1 MDFLDSLVEELK
13 KILDSFRNYLS
24 PQILVV
30 LSLGFISG
38 VPYGVLMDPLNYWL
52 SEEGIEKSTIGLLS
66 LVFLIYS
73 LKVFWAPLVDRLK
86 IPGLHVL
93 GQRRS
98 WLFISQ
104 FVTGLIILSIS
115 FVEPKESLNIFVY
128 LILAIGFFSA
138 TQDICADALRI
149 ELVEKRELGEASAV
163 YVIGWRIGAILLSG
177 VATFYL
183 AELFGWSFAYLMIGI
198 IVIFLSFIF
207 LILIREP
214 TREIRPPKDFFK
226 EPLGWLEDSFLA
238 PLKDLY
244 LRYKN
249 HLLLLLLLIFTY
261 RLSDMFLGPMAMPF
275 YRETGFTKI
284 EVAEITNLYGLIM
297 TILGGLFAGASV
309 YRFGLSKNLVA
320 GAILTPL
327 TNLPFIYLNM
337 IGHDVNF
344 LIVTITLDNFTQGFV
359 NVMGV
364 TILGTIVSKSFTATQ
379 FAFLVAL
386 VSVPPRIISGG
397 SGIIVDNMGFHEFFI
412 ICALLGI
419 PAIIFSIMAHKR
431 RQELGF
437 E

>member
-1 MDFLDSLVEELK
+1 MTFLDSL
-13 KILDSFRNYLS
+13 RNYLS
-24 PQILVV
+24 PQILVIMC
-30 LSLGFISG
+30 LGFISG
-38 VPYGVLMDPLNYWL
+38 VPYGILMDPLNYWL

-73 LKVFWAPLVDRLK
+73 LKVLWAPLVDRLK
-86 IPGLHVL
+86 VPIFNIF
-93 GQRRS
+93 GQRKS
-98 WLFISQ
+98 WLFLSQ
-104 FVTGLIILSIS
+104 FITGLIIVLIS
-115 FVEPKESLNIFVY
+115 FVGPKESLNIFVY

-183 AELFGWSFAYLMIGI
+183 ADIYGWQFAYRMIGI
-198 IVIFLSFIF
+198 IVIFLSFLFLIF
-207 LILIREP
+207 LKEP
-214 TREIRPPKDFFK
+214 IREIRPPKDLFNEPFEWFK
-226 EPLGWLEDSFLA
+226 DSFLA
-238 PLKDLY
+238 PLLDLY

-284 EVAEITNLYGLIM
+284 EVAEITNFYGLIM

-309 YRFGLSKNLVA
+309 LRYGLSKNLVA

-344 LIVTITLDNFTQGFV
+344 LVVTITLDNFTQGFV
-359 NVMGV
+359 NVIGV

-379 FAFLVAL
+379 FALLVAL
-386 VSVPPRIISGG
+386 VSIPPRIISGG
-397 SGIIVDNMGFHEFFI
+397 SGIIVDSMGFHEFFI

-419 PAIIFSIMAHKR
+419 PAIIFSMMAYKF

>member
-1 MDFLDSLVEELK
+1 MTFLDSL
-13 KILDSFRNYLS
+13 RNYLS
-24 PQILVV
+24 PQILVIMC
-30 LSLGFISG
+30 LGFISG
-38 VPYGVLMDPLNYWL
+38 VPYGILMDPLNYWL

-73 LKVFWAPLVDRLK
+73 LKVLWAPLVDRLK
-86 IPGLHVL
+86 VPIFNIF
-93 GQRRS
+93 GQRKS
-98 WLFISQ
+98 WLFLSQ
-104 FVTGLIILSIS
+104 SITGLIIVLIS
-115 FVEPKESLNIFVY
+115 FVGPKESLNIFVY

-183 AELFGWSFAYLMIGI
+183 ADIYGWQFAYRLIGI
-198 IVIFLSFIF
+198 IVIFLSFLFLIF
-207 LILIREP
+207 LKEP
-214 TREIRPPKDFFK
+214 IREIRPPKDLFNEPFEWFK
-226 EPLGWLEDSFLA
+226 DSFLA
-238 PLKDLY
+238 PLLDLY

-284 EVAEITNLYGLIM
+284 EVAEITNFYGLIM

-309 YRFGLSKNLVA
+309 LRYGLSKNLVA

-344 LIVTITLDNFTQGFV
+344 LVVTITLDNFTQGFV
-359 NVMGV
+359 NVIGV

-379 FAFLVAL
+379 FALLVAL
-386 VSVPPRIISGG
+386 VSIPPRIISGG
-397 SGIIVDNMGFHEFFI
+397 SGIIVDSMGFHEFFI

-419 PAIIFSIMAHKR
+419 PAIIFSMMAYKF

>member
-1 MDFLDSLVEELK
+1 MTFLDSL
-13 KILDSFRNYLS
+13 RNYLS
-24 PQILVV
+24 PQILVIMC
-30 LSLGFISG
+30 LGFISG
-38 VPYGVLMDPLNYWL
+38 VPYGILMDPLNYWL

-73 LKVFWAPLVDRLK
+73 LKVLWAPLVDRLK
-86 IPGLHVL
+86 VPIFNIF
-93 GQRRS
+93 GQRKS
-98 WLFISQ
+98 WLFLSQ
-104 FVTGLIILSIS
+104 FITGLIIVLIS
-115 FVEPKESLNIFVY
+115 FVGPKESLNIFVY

-183 AELFGWSFAYLMIGI
+183 ADIYGWQFAYRLIGI
-198 IVIFLSFIF
+198 IVIFLSFLFLIF
-207 LILIREP
+207 LTEP
-214 TREIRPPKDFFK
+214 IREIRPPKDLFNEPFEWFK
-226 EPLGWLEDSFLA
+226 DSFLA
-238 PLKDLY
+238 PLLDLY

-284 EVAEITNLYGLIM
+284 EVAEITNFYGLIM

-309 YRFGLSKNLVA
+309 LRYGLSKNLVA

-344 LIVTITLDNFTQGFV
+344 LVVTITLDNFTQGFV
-359 NVMGV
+359 NVIGV

-379 FAFLVAL
+379 FALLVAL
-386 VSVPPRIISGG
+386 VSIPPRIISGG
-397 SGIIVDNMGFHEFFI
+397 SGIIVDSMGFHEFFI

-419 PAIIFSIMAHKR
+419 PAIIFSIMAYKF

>member
-1 MDFLDSLVEELK
+1 MTFLDSL
-13 KILDSFRNYLS
+13 RNYLS
-24 PQILVV
+24 PQILVIMC
-30 LSLGFISG
+30 LGFISG
-38 VPYGVLMDPLNYWL
+38 VPYGILMDPLNYWL

-73 LKVFWAPLVDRLK
+73 LKVLWAPLVDRLK
-86 IPGLHVL
+86 VPIFNIF
-93 GQRRS
+93 GQRKS
-98 WLFISQ
+98 WLFLSQ
-104 FVTGLIILSIS
+104 FITGLIIVLIS
-115 FVEPKESLNIFVY
+115 FVGPKESLNIFVY

-183 AELFGWSFAYLMIGI
+183 ADIYGWQFAYRLIGI
-198 IVIFLSFIF
+198 IVIFLSFVFLIF
-207 LILIREP
+207 LREP
-214 TREIRPPKDFFK
+214 IREIRPPKDLFNEPFEWFK
-226 EPLGWLEDSFLA
+226 DSFLA
-238 PLKDLY
+238 PLLDLY

-284 EVAEITNLYGLIM
+284 EVAEITNFYGLIM

-309 YRFGLSKNLVA
+309 LRYGLSKNLVA

-344 LIVTITLDNFTQGFV
+344 LVVTITLDNFTQGFV
-359 NVMGV
+359 NVIGV

-379 FAFLVAL
+379 FALLVAL
-386 VSVPPRIISGG
+386 VSIPPRIISGG
-397 SGIIVDNMGFHEFFI
+397 SGIIVDSMGFHEFFI

-419 PAIIFSIMAHKR
+419 PAIIFSIMAYKF

>member
-1 MDFLDSLVEELK
+1 MTFLDSL
-13 KILDSFRNYLS
+13 RNYLS
-24 PQILVV
+24 PQILVIMC
-30 LSLGFISG
+30 LGFISG
-38 VPYGVLMDPLNYWL
+38 VPYGILMDPLNYWL

-73 LKVFWAPLVDRLK
+73 LKVLWAPLVDRLK
-86 IPGLHVL
+86 VPIFNIF
-93 GQRRS
+93 GQRKS

-104 FVTGLIILSIS
+104 FITGLIIVLIS
-115 FVEPKESLNIFVY
+115 FVGPKESLNIFVY

-183 AELFGWSFAYLMIGI
+183 ADIYGWQFAYRLIGI
-198 IVIFLSFIF
+198 IVIFLSFLFLIF
-207 LILIREP
+207 LKEP
-214 TREIRPPKDFFK
+214 IREIRPPKDLFNEPFEWFK
-226 EPLGWLEDSFLA
+226 DSFLA
-238 PLKDLY
+238 PLLDLY

-284 EVAEITNLYGLIM
+284 EVAEITNFYGLIM

-309 YRFGLSKNLVA
+309 LRYGLSKNLVA

-344 LIVTITLDNFTQGFV
+344 LVVTITLDNFTQGFV
-359 NVMGV
+359 NVIGV

-379 FAFLVAL
+379 FALLVAL
-386 VSVPPRIISGG
+386 VSIPPRIISGG
-397 SGIIVDNMGFHEFFI
+397 SGIIVDSMGFHEFFI

-419 PAIIFSIMAHKR
+419 PAIIFSIMAYKF

>member
-1 MDFLDSLVEELK
+1 MTFLDSL
-13 KILDSFRNYLS
+13 RNYLS
-24 PQILVV
+24 PQILVIMC
-30 LSLGFISG
+30 LGFISG
-38 VPYGVLMDPLNYWL
+38 VPYGILMDPLNYWL

-73 LKVFWAPLVDRLK
+73 LKVLWAPLVDRLK
-86 IPGLHVL
+86 VPIFNIF
-93 GQRRS
+93 GQRKS
-98 WLFISQ
+98 WLFLSQ
-104 FVTGLIILSIS
+104 FITGLIIVLIS
-115 FVEPKESLNIFVY
+115 FVGPKESLNIFVY

-183 AELFGWSFAYLMIGI
+183 ADIYGWQFAYRLIGI
-198 IVIFLSFIF
+198 IVIFLSFLFLIF
-207 LILIREP
+207 LREP
-214 TREIRPPKDFFK
+214 IREIRPPKDLFNEPFEWFK
-226 EPLGWLEDSFLA
+226 DSFLA
-238 PLKDLY
+238 PLLDLY

-284 EVAEITNLYGLIM
+284 EVAEITNFYGLIM

-309 YRFGLSKNLVA
+309 LRYGLSKNLVA

-344 LIVTITLDNFTQGFV
+344 LVVTITLDNFTQGFV
-359 NVMGV
+359 NVIGV

-379 FAFLVAL
+379 FALLVAL
-386 VSVPPRIISGG
+386 VSIPPRIISGG
-397 SGIIVDNMGFHEFFI
+397 SGIIVDSMGFHEFFI

-419 PAIIFSIMAHKR
+419 PAIVFSIMAYKF

>member
-1 MDFLDSLVEELK
+1 MTFLDSL
-13 KILDSFRNYLS
+13 RNYLS
-24 PQILVV
+24 PQILVIMC
-30 LSLGFISG
+30 LGFISG
-38 VPYGVLMDPLNYWL
+38 VPYGILMDPLNYWL

-73 LKVFWAPLVDRLK
+73 LKVLWAPLVDRLK
-86 IPGLHVL
+86 VPIFNIF
-93 GQRRS
+93 GQRKS
-98 WLFISQ
+98 WLFLSQ
-104 FVTGLIILSIS
+104 FITGLIIVLIS
-115 FVEPKESLNIFVY
+115 FVGPKESLNIFVY

-183 AELFGWSFAYLMIGI
+183 ADIYGWQFAYRLIGI
-198 IVIFLSFIF
+198 IVIFLSFLFLIF
-207 LILIREP
+207 LKEP
-214 TREIRPPKDFFK
+214 IREIRPPKDLFNEPFEWFK
-226 EPLGWLEDSFLA
+226 DSFLA
-238 PLKDLY
+238 PLLDLY

-284 EVAEITNLYGLIM
+284 EVAEITNFYGLIM

-309 YRFGLSKNLVA
+309 LRYGLSKNLVA

-344 LIVTITLDNFTQGFV
+344 LVVTITLDNFTQGFV
-359 NVMGV
+359 NVIGV

-379 FAFLVAL
+379 FALLVAL
-386 VSVPPRIISGG
+386 VSIPPRIISGG
-397 SGIIVDNMGFHEFFI
+397 SGIIVDSMGFHEFFI

-419 PAIIFSIMAHKR
+419 PAIIFSIMAYKFR
-431 RQELGF
+431 EELGF

>member
-1 MDFLDSLVEELK
+1 MTFLDSL
-13 KILDSFRNYLS
+13 RNYLS
-24 PQILVV
+24 PQILVIMC
-30 LSLGFISG
+30 LGFISG
-38 VPYGVLMDPLNYWL
+38 VPYGILMDPLNYWL

-73 LKVFWAPLVDRLK
+73 LKVLWAPLVDRLK
-86 IPGLHVL
+86 VPIFNIF
-93 GQRRS
+93 GQRKS
-98 WLFISQ
+98 WLFLSQ
-104 FVTGLIILSIS
+104 FITGLIIVLIS
-115 FVEPKESLNIFVY
+115 FVGPKESLNIFVY

-183 AELFGWSFAYLMIGI
+183 ADIYGWQFAYRLIGI
-198 IVIFLSFIF
+198 IVIFLSFLFLIF
-207 LILIREP
+207 LKEP
-214 TREIRPPKDFFK
+214 IREIRPPKDLFNEPFEWFK
-226 EPLGWLEDSFLA
+226 DSFLA
-238 PLKDLY
+238 PLLDLY

-284 EVAEITNLYGLIM
+284 EVAEITNFYGLIM

-309 YRFGLSKNLVA
+309 LRYGLSKNLVA

-344 LIVTITLDNFTQGFV
+344 LVVTITLDNFTQGFV
-359 NVMGV
+359 NVIGV

-379 FAFLVAL
+379 FALLVAL
-386 VSVPPRIISGG
+386 VSIPPRIISGG
-397 SGIIVDNMGFHEFFI
+397 SGIIVDSMGFHEFFI

-419 PAIIFSIMAHKR
+419 PAIIFSIMAYKF

>member
-1 MDFLDSLVEELK
+1 MTFLDSL
-13 KILDSFRNYLS
+13 RNYLS
-24 PQILVV
+24 PQILVIMC
-30 LSLGFISG
+30 LGFISG
-38 VPYGVLMDPLNYWL
+38 VPYGILMDPLNYWL

-73 LKVFWAPLVDRLK
+73 LKVLWAPLVDRLK
-86 IPGLHVL
+86 VPVFNIF
-93 GQRRS
+93 GQRKS
-98 WLFISQ
+98 WLFLSQ
-104 FVTGLIILSIS
+104 FVTGLIIVLIS
-115 FVEPKESLNIFVY
+115 FVGPKESLNIFIY
-128 LILAIGFFSA
+128 LILAVGFFSA

-183 AELFGWSFAYLMIGI
+183 AEIYGWQFAYRLIGI
-198 IVIFLSFIF
+198 IVIFLSFLFLIF
-207 LILIREP
+207 LKEP
-214 TREIRPPKDFFK
+214 IREIRPPKDLFNEPFEWFK
-226 EPLGWLEDSFLA
+226 DSFLA
-238 PLKDLY
+238 PLLDLY

-284 EVAEITNLYGLIM
+284 EVAEITNFYGLIM

-309 YRFGLSKNLVA
+309 LRYGLSKNLVA

-344 LIVTITLDNFTQGFV
+344 LVVTITLDNFTQGFV
-359 NVMGV
+359 NVIGV

-379 FAFLVAL
+379 FALLVAL
-386 VSVPPRIISGG
+386 VSIPPRIISGG
-397 SGIIVDNMGFHEFFI
+397 SGIIVDSMGFHEFFI

-419 PAIIFSIMAHKR
+419 PAIIFSIMAYKF

>member
-1 MDFLDSLVEELK
+1 MTFLDSL
-13 KILDSFRNYLS
+13 RNYLS
-24 PQILVV
+24 PQILVIMC
-30 LSLGFISG
+30 LGFISG
-38 VPYGVLMDPLNYWL
+38 VPYGILMDPLNYWL

-73 LKVFWAPLVDRLK
+73 LKVLWAPLVDRLK
-86 IPGLHVL
+86 VPIFNIF
-93 GQRRS
+93 GQRKS

-104 FVTGLIILSIS
+104 FITGLIIVLIS
-115 FVEPKESLNIFVY
+115 FVGPKESLNIFVY

-183 AELFGWSFAYLMIGI
+183 ADIYGWQFAYRLIGI
-198 IVIFLSFIF
+198 IVIFLSFVFLIF
-207 LILIREP
+207 LREP
-214 TREIRPPKDFFK
+214 IREIRPPKDLFNEPFEWFK
-226 EPLGWLEDSFLA
+226 DSFLA
-238 PLKDLY
+238 PLLDLY

-284 EVAEITNLYGLIM
+284 EVAEITNFYGLIM

-309 YRFGLSKNLVA
+309 LRYGLSKNLVA

-344 LIVTITLDNFTQGFV
+344 LVVTITLDNFTQGFV
-359 NVMGV
+359 NVIGV

-379 FAFLVAL
+379 FALLVAL
-386 VSVPPRIISGG
+386 VSIPPRIISGG
-397 SGIIVDNMGFHEFFI
+397 SGIIVDSMGFHEFFI

-419 PAIIFSIMAHKR
+419 PAIIFSIMAYKF

>member
-1 MDFLDSLVEELK
+1 MTFLDSL
-13 KILDSFRNYLS
+13 RNYLS
-24 PQILVV
+24 PQILVIMC
-30 LSLGFISG
+30 LGFISG
-38 VPYGVLMDPLNYWL
+38 VPYGILMDPLNYWL

-73 LKVFWAPLVDRLK
+73 LKVLWAPLVDRLK
-86 IPGLHVL
+86 VPIFNIF
-93 GQRRS
+93 GQRKS
-98 WLFISQ
+98 WLFLSQ
-104 FVTGLIILSIS
+104 FITGLIIVIIS
-115 FVEPKESLNIFVY
+115 FVGPKESLNIFVY

-183 AELFGWSFAYLMIGI
+183 ADIYGWQFAYRLIGI
-198 IVIFLSFIF
+198 IVIFLSFLFLIF
-207 LILIREP
+207 LKEP
-214 TREIRPPKDFFK
+214 IREIRPPKDLFNEPFEWFK
-226 EPLGWLEDSFLA
+226 DSFLA
-238 PLKDLY
+238 PLLDLY

-284 EVAEITNLYGLIM
+284 EVAEITNFYGLIM

-309 YRFGLSKNLVA
+309 LRYGLSKNLVA

-344 LIVTITLDNFTQGFV
+344 LVVTITLDNFTQGFV
-359 NVMGV
+359 NVIGV

-379 FAFLVAL
+379 FALLVAL
-386 VSVPPRIISGG
+386 VSIPPRIISGG
-397 SGIIVDNMGFHEFFI
+397 SGIIVDSMGFHEFFI

-419 PAIIFSIMAHKR
+419 PAIIFSIMAYKF

>member
-1 MDFLDSLVEELK
+1 MTFIDSL
-13 KILDSFRNYLS
+13 RNYLS
-24 PQILVV
+24 PQILVI
-30 LSLGFISG
+30 LCLGFISG

-86 IPGLHVL
+86 IPRLHRL
-93 GQRRS
+93 GQRKS
-98 WLFISQ
+98 WLFLSQ
-104 FVTGLIILSIS
+104 FVTGLMILSIS

-163 YVIGWRIGAILLSG
+163 FVIGWRIGAILLSG

-183 AELFGWSFAYLMIGI
+183 AELFGWNFAYQMIGI

-214 TREIRPPKDFFK
+214 VREIRPPKDFFK
-226 EPLGWLEDSFLA
+226 EPLGWFEDSFLA

-244 LRYKN
+244 LRYQN

-284 EVAEITNLYGLIM
+284 EVAEITNFYGLIM

-344 LIVTITLDNFTQGFV
+344 LILTITLDNFTQGFV

-379 FAFLVAL
+379 FLVAL

-397 SGIIVDNMGFHEFFI
+397 SGIIVDSMGFHEFFI

-419 PAIIFSIMAHKR
+419 PAIIFSILAHKR

>member
-1 MDFLDSLVEELK
+1 MTFLDSL
-13 KILDSFRNYLS
+13 RNYLS
-24 PQILVV
+24 PQILVIMC
-30 LSLGFISG
+30 LGFISG
-38 VPYGVLMDPLNYWL
+38 VPYGILMDPLNYWL

-73 LKVFWAPLVDRLK
+73 LKVLWAPLVDRLK
-86 IPGLHVL
+86 VPIFNIF
-93 GQRRS
+93 GQRKS
-98 WLFISQ
+98 WLFLSQ
-104 FVTGLIILSIS
+104 FITGLIIVLIS
-115 FVEPKESLNIFVY
+115 FVGPKESLNIFVY

-183 AELFGWSFAYLMIGI
+183 ADIYGWQFAYGLIGI
-198 IVIFLSFIF
+198 IVIFLSFLFLIF
-207 LILIREP
+207 LKEP
-214 TREIRPPKDFFK
+214 IREIRPPKDLFNEPFEWFK
-226 EPLGWLEDSFLA
+226 DSFLA
-238 PLKDLY
+238 PLLDLY

-284 EVAEITNLYGLIM
+284 EVAEITNFYGLIM

-309 YRFGLSKNLVA
+309 LRYGLSKNLVA

-344 LIVTITLDNFTQGFV
+344 LVVTITLDNFTQGFV
-359 NVMGV
+359 NVIGV

-379 FAFLVAL
+379 FALLVAL
-386 VSVPPRIISGG
+386 VSIPPRIISGG
-397 SGIIVDNMGFHEFFI
+397 SGIIVDSMGFHEFFI

-419 PAIIFSIMAHKR
+419 PAIVFSIMAYKF

>member
-1 MDFLDSLVEELK
+1 MTFIDSL
-13 KILDSFRNYLS
+13 RNYLS
-24 PQILVV
+24 PQILVI
-30 LSLGFISG
+30 LCLGFISG

-86 IPGLHVL
+86 IPGLHTF
-93 GQRRS
+93 GQRKS
-98 WLFISQ
+98 WLFFSQ
-104 FVTGLIILSIS
+104 FVTGLIILSIG
-115 FVEPKESLNIFVY
+115 FVEPIESLNIFVY

-163 YVIGWRIGAILLSG
+163 FVIGWRIGAILLSG

-183 AELFGWSFAYLMIGI
+183 AELYGWSFAYQMIGI

-207 LILIREP
+207 LILIKEP
-214 TREIRPPKDFFK
+214 KREIRPPKDFFN
-226 EPLGWLEDSFLA
+226 EPLAWFKDSFLA

-284 EVAEITNLYGLIM
+284 EVAEITNFYGLIM
-297 TILGGLFAGASV
+297 TIFGGLFAGASV
-309 YRFGLSKNLVA
+309 YRYGLSKNLVA

-397 SGIIVDNMGFHEFFI
+397 SGIIVDRMGFHEFFI

>member
-1 MDFLDSLVEELK
+1 M
-13 KILDSFRNYLS
+13 
-24 PQILVV
+24 
-30 LSLGFISG
+30 LGFHFRG
-38 VPYGVLMDPLNYWL
+38 PLWGPNDPLNYWL

-86 IPGLHVL
+86 IPRLHRL
-93 GQRRS
+93 GQRKS
-98 WLFISQ
+98 WLFLSQ

-163 YVIGWRIGAILLSG
+163 FVIGWRIGAILLSG

-183 AELFGWSFAYLMIGI
+183 AEFFGWNSAYQMIGI

-207 LILIREP
+207 LILIKEP

-226 EPLGWLEDSFLA
+226 EPLGWFEDSFLA

-284 EVAEITNLYGLIM
+284 EVAEITNFYGLIM

-344 LIVTITLDNFTQGFV
+344 LILTITLDNFTQGFV

-386 VSVPPRIISGG
+386 VSVPPRIVSGG

>member
-1 MDFLDSLVEELK
+1 MTFLDSL
-13 KILDSFRNYLS
+13 RNYLS
-24 PQILVV
+24 PQILVIMC
-30 LSLGFISG
+30 LGFISG
-38 VPYGVLMDPLNYWL
+38 VPYGILMDPLNYWL

-73 LKVFWAPLVDRLK
+73 LKVLWAPLVDRLK
-86 IPGLHVL
+86 VPIFNIF
-93 GQRRS
+93 GQRKS
-98 WLFISQ
+98 WLFLSQ
-104 FVTGLIILSIS
+104 FITGLIIVLIS
-115 FVEPKESLNIFVY
+115 FVGPKESLNIFVY

-183 AELFGWSFAYLMIGI
+183 ADIYGWQFAYRLIGI
-198 IVIFLSFIF
+198 IVIFLSFLFLIF
-207 LILIREP
+207 LKEP
-214 TREIRPPKDFFK
+214 IREIRPPKDLFNEPFEWFK
-226 EPLGWLEDSFLA
+226 DSFLA
-238 PLKDLY
+238 PLLDLY

-284 EVAEITNLYGLIM
+284 EVAEITNFYGLIM

-309 YRFGLSKNLVA
+309 LRYGLSKNLVA

-344 LIVTITLDNFTQGFV
+344 LVVTITLDNFTQGFV
-359 NVMGV
+359 NVIGV

-379 FAFLVAL
+379 FALLVAL
-386 VSVPPRIISGG
+386 VSIPPRIISGG
-397 SGIIVDNMGFHEFFI
+397 SGIIVDSMGFHEFFI

-419 PAIIFSIMAHKR
+419 PAIIFSMMAYKF

>member
-1 MDFLDSLVEELK
+1 MTFLDSL
-13 KILDSFRNYLS
+13 RNYLS
-24 PQILVV
+24 PQILVIMC
-30 LSLGFISG
+30 LGFISG
-38 VPYGVLMDPLNYWL
+38 VPYGILMDPLNYWL

-73 LKVFWAPLVDRLK
+73 LKVLWAPLVGRLK
-86 IPGLHVL
+86 VPIFNIF
-93 GQRRS
+93 GQRKS
-98 WLFISQ
+98 WLFLSQ
-104 FVTGLIILSIS
+104 FITGLIIVLIS
-115 FVEPKESLNIFVY
+115 FVGPKESLNIFVY

-149 ELVEKRELGEASAV
+149 EMVEKRELGEASAV

-183 AELFGWSFAYLMIGI
+183 ADIYGWQFAYRLIGI
-198 IVIFLSFIF
+198 IVIFLSFLFLIF
-207 LILIREP
+207 LKEP
-214 TREIRPPKDFFK
+214 IREIRPPKDLFNEPFEWFK
-226 EPLGWLEDSFLA
+226 DSFLA
-238 PLKDLY
+238 PLLDLY

-284 EVAEITNLYGLIM
+284 EVAEITNFYGLIM

-309 YRFGLSKNLVA
+309 LRYGLSKNLVA

-344 LIVTITLDNFTQGFV
+344 LVVTITLDNFTQGFV
-359 NVMGV
+359 NVIGV

-379 FAFLVAL
+379 FALLVAL
-386 VSVPPRIISGG
+386 VSIPPRIISGG
-397 SGIIVDNMGFHEFFI
+397 SGIIVDSMGFHEFFI

-419 PAIIFSIMAHKR
+419 PAIIFSIMAYKF

>member
-1 MDFLDSLVEELK
+1 MSFFDSL
-13 KILDSFRNYLS
+13 RNYLK
-24 PQILVV
+24 PQILSV
-30 LSLGFISG
+30 LALGFVSG
-38 VPYGVLMDPLNYWL
+38 VPYGLLMDPLNYWL
-52 SEEGIEKSTIGLLS
+52 SEEGIQKSTIGLLS
-66 LVFLIYS
+66 LVFLTYS

-86 IPGLHVL
+86 LPILGIF
-93 GQRRS
+93 GQRKS

-104 FVTGLIILSIS
+104 FLAALIILFIGS
-115 FVEPKESLNIFVY
+115 VGPKESLNVFVY
-128 LILAIGFFSA
+128 LVLVLGFLSA
-138 TQDICADALRI
+138 TQDICTDALRI
-149 ELVEKRELGEASAV
+149 ELVEKKELGEASAV
-163 YVIGWRIGAILLSG
+163 FVIGWRIGAILLSG

-183 AELFGWSFAYLMIGI
+183 AELFGWSFAYQMIGI

-226 EPLGWLEDSFLA
+226 EPLGWIEDSFLA

-284 EVAEITNLYGLIM
+284 EVAEITNFYGLIM

-309 YRFGLSKNLVA
+309 YRYGLSKNLVA

>member
-1 MDFLDSLVEELK
+1 MTFLDSL
-13 KILDSFRNYLS
+13 RNYLS
-24 PQILVV
+24 PQILVIMC
-30 LSLGFISG
+30 LGFISG
-38 VPYGVLMDPLNYWL
+38 VPYGILMDPLNYWL

-73 LKVFWAPLVDRLK
+73 LKVLWAPLVDRLK
-86 IPGLHVL
+86 VPIFNIF
-93 GQRRS
+93 GQRKS
-98 WLFISQ
+98 WLFLSQ
-104 FVTGLIILSIS
+104 FITGLIIVLIS
-115 FVEPKESLNIFVY
+115 FVGPKESLNIFVY

-183 AELFGWSFAYLMIGI
+183 ADIYGWQFAYRLIGI
-198 IVIFLSFIF
+198 IVIFLSFLFLIF
-207 LILIREP
+207 LKEP
-214 TREIRPPKDFFK
+214 IREIRPPKDLFNEPFEWFK
-226 EPLGWLEDSFLA
+226 DSFLA
-238 PLKDLY
+238 PLLDLY

-284 EVAEITNLYGLIM
+284 EVAEITNFYGLIM

-309 YRFGLSKNLVA
+309 LRYGLSKNLVA

-344 LIVTITLDNFTQGFV
+344 LVVTITLDNFTQGFV
-359 NVMGV
+359 NVIGV

-379 FAFLVAL
+379 FALLVAL
-386 VSVPPRIISGG
+386 VSIPPRIISGG
-397 SGIIVDNMGFHEFFI
+397 SGIIVDSMGFHEFFI

-419 PAIIFSIMAHKR
+419 PAIIFSIMAYKF
-431 RQELGF
+431 RQELGL

>member
-1 MDFLDSLVEELK
+1 MTFLDSL
-13 KILDSFRNYLS
+13 RNYLS
-24 PQILVV
+24 PQILVIMC
-30 LSLGFISG
+30 LGFISG
-38 VPYGVLMDPLNYWL
+38 VPYGILMDPLNYWL

-73 LKVFWAPLVDRLK
+73 LKVLWAPLVDRLK
-86 IPGLHVL
+86 VPIFNIF
-93 GQRRS
+93 GQRKS
-98 WLFISQ
+98 WLFLSQ
-104 FVTGLIILSIS
+104 FITGLIIVLIS
-115 FVEPKESLNIFVY
+115 FVGPKESLNIFVY

-183 AELFGWSFAYLMIGI
+183 ADIYGWQFAYRLIGI
-198 IVIFLSFIF
+198 IVIFLSFLFLIF
-207 LILIREP
+207 LKEP
-214 TREIRPPKDFFK
+214 IREIRPPKELFNEPFEWFK
-226 EPLGWLEDSFLA
+226 DSFLA
-238 PLKDLY
+238 PLLDLY

-284 EVAEITNLYGLIM
+284 EVAEITNFYGLIM

-309 YRFGLSKNLVA
+309 LRYGLSKNLVA

-344 LIVTITLDNFTQGFV
+344 LVVTITLDNFTQGFV
-359 NVMGV
+359 NVIGV

-379 FAFLVAL
+379 FALLVAL
-386 VSVPPRIISGG
+386 VSIPPRIISGG
-397 SGIIVDNMGFHEFFI
+397 SGIIVDSMGFHEFFI

-419 PAIIFSIMAHKR
+419 PAIIFSIMAYKF

>member
-1 MDFLDSLVEELK
+1 MTFVDSL
-13 KILDSFRNYLS
+13 RNYLS
-24 PQILVV
+24 PQILVIMC
-30 LSLGFISG
+30 LGFISG
-38 VPYGVLMDPLNYWL
+38 VPYGILMDPLNYWL

-73 LKVFWAPLVDRLK
+73 LKVLWAPLVDRLK
-86 IPGLHVL
+86 VPIFNIF
-93 GQRRS
+93 GQRKS
-98 WLFISQ
+98 WLFLSQ
-104 FVTGLIILSIS
+104 FITGLIIVLIS
-115 FVEPKESLNIFVY
+115 FVGPKESLNIFVY

-149 ELVEKRELGEASAV
+149 EMVEKRELGEASAV

-183 AELFGWSFAYLMIGI
+183 ADIYGWQFAYRLIGI
-198 IVIFLSFIF
+198 IVIFLSFLFLIF
-207 LILIREP
+207 LKEP
-214 TREIRPPKDFFK
+214 IREIRPPKDLFNEPFEWFK
-226 EPLGWLEDSFLA
+226 DSFLA
-238 PLKDLY
+238 PLLDLY

-284 EVAEITNLYGLIM
+284 EVAEITNFYGLIM

-309 YRFGLSKNLVA
+309 LRYGLSKNLVA

-344 LIVTITLDNFTQGFV
+344 LVVTITLDNFTQGFV
-359 NVMGV
+359 NVIGV

-379 FAFLVAL
+379 FALLVAL
-386 VSVPPRIISGG
+386 VSIPPRIISGG
-397 SGIIVDNMGFHEFFI
+397 SGIIVDSMGFHEFFI

-419 PAIIFSIMAHKR
+419 PAIIFSIMAYKF

>member
-1 MDFLDSLVEELK
+1 MTFLDSL
-13 KILDSFRNYLS
+13 RNYLS
-24 PQILVV
+24 PQILVIMC
-30 LSLGFISG
+30 LGFISG
-38 VPYGVLMDPLNYWL
+38 VPYGILMDPLNYWL

-73 LKVFWAPLVDRLK
+73 LKVLWAPLVDRLK
-86 IPGLHVL
+86 VPVFNIF
-93 GQRRS
+93 GQRKS
-98 WLFISQ
+98 WLFLSQ
-104 FVTGLIILSIS
+104 FVTGLIIVLIS
-115 FVEPKESLNIFVY
+115 FVGPKESLNIFIY
-128 LILAIGFFSA
+128 LILAVGFFSA

-183 AELFGWSFAYLMIGI
+183 ADIYGWQFAYRLIGI
-198 IVIFLSFIF
+198 IVIFLSFLFLIF
-207 LILIREP
+207 LKEP
-214 TREIRPPKDFFK
+214 IREIRPPKDLFNEPFEWFK
-226 EPLGWLEDSFLA
+226 DSFLA
-238 PLKDLY
+238 PLLDLY

-284 EVAEITNLYGLIM
+284 EVAEITNFYGLIM

-309 YRFGLSKNLVA
+309 LRYGLSKNLVA

-344 LIVTITLDNFTQGFV
+344 LVVTITLDNFTQGFV
-359 NVMGV
+359 NVIGV

-379 FAFLVAL
+379 FALLVAL
-386 VSVPPRIISGG
+386 VSIPPRIISGG
-397 SGIIVDNMGFHEFFI
+397 SGIIVDSMGFHEFFI

-419 PAIIFSIMAHKR
+419 PAIIFSIMAYKF

>member
-1 MDFLDSLVEELK
+1 MTFLDSL
-13 KILDSFRNYLS
+13 RNYLS
-24 PQILVV
+24 PQILVIMC
-30 LSLGFISG
+30 LGFISG
-38 VPYGVLMDPLNYWL
+38 VPYGILMDPLNYWL

-73 LKVFWAPLVDRLK
+73 LKVLWAPLVDRLK
-86 IPGLHVL
+86 VPVFNIF
-93 GQRRS
+93 GQRKS
-98 WLFISQ
+98 WLFLSQ
-104 FVTGLIILSIS
+104 FITGLIIVLIS
-115 FVEPKESLNIFVY
+115 FVGPKESLNIFVY

-183 AELFGWSFAYLMIGI
+183 ADIYGWQFAYRLIGI
-198 IVIFLSFIF
+198 IVIFLSFLF
-207 LILIREP
+207 LVFLKEP
-214 TREIRPPKDFFK
+214 IREIRPPKDLFNEPFEWFK
-226 EPLGWLEDSFLA
+226 DSFLA
-238 PLKDLY
+238 PLLDLY

-284 EVAEITNLYGLIM
+284 EVAEITNFYGLIM

-309 YRFGLSKNLVA
+309 LRYGLSKNLVA

-344 LIVTITLDNFTQGFV
+344 LVVTITLDNFTQGFV
-359 NVMGV
+359 NVIGV

-379 FAFLVAL
+379 FALLVAL
-386 VSVPPRIISGG
+386 VSIPPRIISGG
-397 SGIIVDNMGFHEFFI
+397 SGIIVDSMGFHEFFI

-419 PAIIFSIMAHKR
+419 PAIIFSIMAYKF

>member
-1 MDFLDSLVEELK
+1 MTFLDSL
-13 KILDSFRNYLS
+13 RNYLS
-24 PQILVV
+24 PQILVIMC
-30 LSLGFISG
+30 LGFISG
-38 VPYGVLMDPLNYWL
+38 VPYGILMDPLNYWL

-73 LKVFWAPLVDRLK
+73 LKVLWAPLVDRLK
-86 IPGLHVL
+86 VPIFNIF
-93 GQRRS
+93 GQRKS
-98 WLFISQ
+98 WLFLSQ
-104 FVTGLIILSIS
+104 FITGLIIVLIS
-115 FVEPKESLNIFVY
+115 FVGPKESLNIFVY

-183 AELFGWSFAYLMIGI
+183 ADIYGWQFAYRLIGI
-198 IVIFLSFIF
+198 IIIFLSFLF
-207 LILIREP
+207 LVFLKEP
-214 TREIRPPKDFFK
+214 IREIRPPKDLFNEPFEWFK
-226 EPLGWLEDSFLA
+226 DSFLA
-238 PLKDLY
+238 PLLDLY

-284 EVAEITNLYGLIM
+284 EVAEITNFYGLIM

-309 YRFGLSKNLVA
+309 LRYGLSKNLVA

-344 LIVTITLDNFTQGFV
+344 LVVTITLDNFTQGFV
-359 NVMGV
+359 NVIGV

-379 FAFLVAL
+379 FALLVAL
-386 VSVPPRIISGG
+386 VSIPPRIISGG
-397 SGIIVDNMGFHEFFI
+397 SGIIVDSMGFHEFFI

-419 PAIIFSIMAHKR
+419 PAIIFSIMAYKFR
-431 RQELGF
+431 EELGF

>member
-1 MDFLDSLVEELK
+1 MTFLDSL
-13 KILDSFRNYLS
+13 RNYLS
-24 PQILVV
+24 PQIIVIMC
-30 LSLGFISG
+30 LGFISG
-38 VPYGVLMDPLNYWL
+38 VPYGILMDPLNYWL

-73 LKVFWAPLVDRLK
+73 LKVLWAPLVDRLK
-86 IPGLHVL
+86 VPVFNIF
-93 GQRRS
+93 GQRKS
-98 WLFISQ
+98 WLFLSQ
-104 FVTGLIILSIS
+104 FITGLIIVLIS
-115 FVEPKESLNIFVY
+115 FVGPKESLNIFVY

-183 AELFGWSFAYLMIGI
+183 ADIYGWQFAYRLIGI
-198 IVIFLSFIF
+198 IIIFLSFLF
-207 LILIREP
+207 LVFLKEP
-214 TREIRPPKDFFK
+214 IREIRPPKDLFNEPFEWFK
-226 EPLGWLEDSFLA
+226 DSFLA
-238 PLKDLY
+238 PLLDLY

-284 EVAEITNLYGLIM
+284 EVAEITNFYGLIM

-309 YRFGLSKNLVA
+309 LRYGLSKNLVA

-344 LIVTITLDNFTQGFV
+344 LVVTITLDNFTQGFV
-359 NVMGV
+359 NVIGV

-379 FAFLVAL
+379 FALLVAL
-386 VSVPPRIISGG
+386 VSIPPRIISGG
-397 SGIIVDNMGFHEFFI
+397 SGIIVDSMGFHEFFI

-419 PAIIFSIMAHKR
+419 PAIIFSIMAYKF

>member
-1 MDFLDSLVEELK
+1 MTFLDSL
-13 KILDSFRNYLS
+13 RNYLS
-24 PQILVV
+24 PQILVIMC
-30 LSLGFISG
+30 LGFISG
-38 VPYGVLMDPLNYWL
+38 VPYGILMDPLNYWL

-73 LKVFWAPLVDRLK
+73 LKVLWAPLVDRLK
-86 IPGLHVL
+86 VPVFNIF
-93 GQRRS
+93 GQRKS
-98 WLFISQ
+98 WLFLSQ
-104 FVTGLIILSIS
+104 FITGLIIVLIS
-115 FVEPKESLNIFVY
+115 FVGPKESLNIFVY

-183 AELFGWSFAYLMIGI
+183 ADIYGWQFAYRLIGI
-198 IVIFLSFIF
+198 IIIFLSFLF
-207 LILIREP
+207 LVFLKEP
-214 TREIRPPKDFFK
+214 IREIRPPKDLFNEPFEWFK
-226 EPLGWLEDSFLA
+226 DSFLA
-238 PLKDLY
+238 PLLDLY

-284 EVAEITNLYGLIM
+284 EVAEITNFYGLIM

-309 YRFGLSKNLVA
+309 LRYGLSKNLVA

-344 LIVTITLDNFTQGFV
+344 LVVTITLDNFTQGFV
-359 NVMGV
+359 NVIGV

-379 FAFLVAL
+379 FALLVAL
-386 VSVPPRIISGG
+386 VSIPPRIISGG
-397 SGIIVDNMGFHEFFI
+397 SGIIVDSMGFHEFFI

-419 PAIIFSIMAHKR
+419 PAIIFSIMAYKFR
-431 RQELGF
+431 EELGF

>member
-1 MDFLDSLVEELK
+1 MTFLDSL
-13 KILDSFRNYLS
+13 RNYLS
-24 PQILVV
+24 PQILVIMC
-30 LSLGFISG
+30 LGFISG
-38 VPYGVLMDPLNYWL
+38 VPYGILMDPLNYWL

-73 LKVFWAPLVDRLK
+73 LKVLWAPLVDRLK
-86 IPGLHVL
+86 VPIFNIF
-93 GQRRS
+93 GQRKS
-98 WLFISQ
+98 WLFLSQ
-104 FVTGLIILSIS
+104 FITGLIIVLIS
-115 FVEPKESLNIFVY
+115 FVGPKESLNIFVY

-149 ELVEKRELGEASAV
+149 EMVEKRELGEASAV

-183 AELFGWSFAYLMIGI
+183 ADIYGWQFAYRLIGI
-198 IVIFLSFIF
+198 IVIFLSFLFLIF
-207 LILIREP
+207 LTEP
-214 TREIRPPKDFFK
+214 IREIRPPKDLFNEPFEWFK
-226 EPLGWLEDSFLA
+226 DSFLA
-238 PLKDLY
+238 PLLDLY

-284 EVAEITNLYGLIM
+284 EVAEITNFYGLIM

-309 YRFGLSKNLVA
+309 LRYGLSKNLVA

-344 LIVTITLDNFTQGFV
+344 LVVTITLDNFTQGFV
-359 NVMGV
+359 NVIGV

-379 FAFLVAL
+379 FALLVAL
-386 VSVPPRIISGG
+386 VSIPPRIISGG
-397 SGIIVDNMGFHEFFI
+397 SGIIVDSMGFHEFFI

-419 PAIIFSIMAHKR
+419 PAIIFSIMAYKF

>member
-1 MDFLDSLVEELK
+1 MTFLDSL
-13 KILDSFRNYLS
+13 RNYLS
-24 PQILVV
+24 PQILVIMC
-30 LSLGFISG
+30 LGFISG
-38 VPYGVLMDPLNYWL
+38 VPYGILMDPLNYWL

-73 LKVFWAPLVDRLK
+73 LKVLWAPLVDRLK
-86 IPGLHVL
+86 VPVFNIF
-93 GQRRS
+93 GQRKS
-98 WLFISQ
+98 WLFLSQ
-104 FVTGLIILSIS
+104 FITGLIIVLIS
-115 FVEPKESLNIFVY
+115 FVGPKESLNIFVY

-183 AELFGWSFAYLMIGI
+183 ADIYGWQFAYRLIGI
-198 IVIFLSFIF
+198 IIIFLSFLF
-207 LILIREP
+207 LVFLKEP
-214 TREIRPPKDFFK
+214 IREIRPPKDLFNEPFEWFK
-226 EPLGWLEDSFLA
+226 DSFLA
-238 PLKDLY
+238 PLLDLY

-284 EVAEITNLYGLIM
+284 EVAEITNFYGLIM

-309 YRFGLSKNLVA
+309 LRYGLSKNLVA

-344 LIVTITLDNFTQGFV
+344 LVVTITLDNFTQGFV
-359 NVMGV
+359 NVIGV

-379 FAFLVAL
+379 FALLVAL
-386 VSVPPRIISGG
+386 VSIPPRIISGG
-397 SGIIVDNMGFHEFFI
+397 SGIIVDSMGFHEFFI

-419 PAIIFSIMAHKR
+419 PAIIFSIMAYKF